1 MARLTQHIRFFLLML
16 LISIFL
22 SSAVFAKDNPPKSP
36 KGFLNNFFLKAAL
49 VLNMVKL
56 VDTEP
61 ETPPGILEFKDLVYK
76 TVENDT
82 LKLDIYR
89 LKEVTEP
96 QPLLI
101 FIHGGG
107 WRSGKKEDYRVY
119 NLDFAERGYITASIS
134 YRLSKT
140 AKYPAAVQDVFCA
153 VSWLR
158 AHAKDYL
165 INPDKIAVIG
175 GSAGGHLSL
184 LVGFAPDSVFAAPC
198 PAQAGSR
205 VQAVIDLYGPVDL
218 TTEYGR
224 THDLTTSF
232 FGVSYE
238 EAPERYREASPL
250 TWISPE
256 NPPTL
261 IFQGTID
268 DLVPVSQSDTLAAAL
283 DRAGVEHEYHRLK
296 GWPHAMD
303 LSQKVN
309 DYCQYYMDRF
319 LRSVFEPE

>member
-1 MARLTQHIRFFLLML
+1 MIRPPQRIKLYLSILTSLMISFNSALTQ
-16 LISIFL
+16 
-22 SSAVFAKDNPPKSP
+22 DTPPKSP
-36 KGFLNNFFLKAAL
+36 KGFANNFFLKAAL
-49 VLNMVKL
+49 ALKLVKL

-61 ETPPGILEFKDLVYK
+61 ATPPDILEFKDIIYK
-76 TVENDT
+76 TVKNDT
-82 LKLDIYR
+82 LKLDMYR
-89 LKEVTEP
+89 SNDINAP
-96 QPLLI
+96 QPFLI
-101 FIHGGG
+101 FFHGGG

-140 AKYPAAVQDVFCA
+140 ATYPAAVQDVFCA
-153 VSWLR
+153 VRWLR
-158 AHAKDYL
+158 AHAEDYF
-165 INPDKIAVIG
+165 IDPDKIAVIG

-198 PAQAGSR
+198 EAGAGSR

-238 EAPERYREASPL
+238 KAPQRYVEASPL
-250 TWISPE
+250 TWVSPDD
-256 NPPTL
+256 PPTL
-261 IFQGTID
+261 IFHGTID
-268 DLVPVSQSDTLAAAL
+268 DLVPVCQSDTLVAAL
-283 DRAGVEHEYHRLK
+283 ERAGIQNEYHRLK

-319 LRSVFEPE
+319 LRRVFELD